1 MGKGFRGRCRQGLER
16 RLRTSHRHGK
26 RKEVGE
32 ILAALCTV
40 HNLIARMKIGFA
52 QINPTVGDLRGN
64 FEKIAG
70 AYDQL
75 ARAGADIVIAPELAV
90 TGYPLQDL
98 VFKSRFV
105 PENLAVLDQLQK
117 RLNKPAL
124 LVGFVDR
131 NEGRG
136 KPFHNAAALLQAGEP
151 LQKTHKSLLPTYDVF
166 DEDRYFEPAREIAP
180 LKFRGHRIGVTICE
194 DIWTER
200 YLPRPF
206 YDVDPVRALVAQEAE
221 MILNVSASPFSLRK
235 PAVRREMISG
245 LAGTYQR
252 PIFYCNT
259 VGGNDQLVFDGNSIA
274 VNARGQLLAQL
285 PAFEEASVI
294 VDSESVQ
301 TPEIPLADIVQ
312 ELYSALRLGLRDYL
326 AKCGFKS
333 AVLGLSGGIDSA
345 VVAAIAVDAIGAD
358 NVTGVSM
365 PSQFS
370 SRGSVLDALALAK
383 NLGIQCLQIP
393 IADAFAVFKAQFK
406 EVFAGRT
413 EDATEENMQARLR
426 GMTLMALSNKFGHLV
441 LSTGNKSEL
450 AVGYCTIYGDMA
462 GGLAVI
468 SDVPKTIVYELARW
482 INSEYTSRGGR
493 QSEIIPSSTIDK
505 PPSAELKPDQTD
517 QDVLPP
523 YEILDEI
530 LRLYVEE
537 NLSARDIITHG
548 YDEKTVRWV
557 QRRVDLNEYKREQAA
572 PGLKVTSRAFG
583 IGRRMPIAQRY
594 VD

>member
-1 MGKGFRGRCRQGLER
+1 
-16 RLRTSHRHGK
+16 
-26 RKEVGE
+26 
-32 ILAALCTV
+32 
-40 HNLIARMKIGFA
+40 MKIGFA

-90 TGYPLQDL
+90 SGYPPQDL

-105 PENLAVLDQLQK
+105 PENLAVLDDLQK
-117 RLNKPAL
+117 RLKKPAL

-180 LKFRGHRIGVTICE
+180 LNFRGHRIGVTICE

-206 YDVDPVRALVAQEAE
+206 YDVDPVRALVTQEAE

-252 PIFYCNT
+252 PIFYCNA
-259 VGGNDQLVFDGNSIA
+259 VGGNDELVFDGNSIA

-294 VDSESVQ
+294 VDSESV
-301 TPEIPLADIVQ
+301 PGSEIAPADIIQ
-312 ELYSALRLGLRDYL
+312 ELYAALRLGLRDYL

-345 VVAAIAVDAIGAD
+345 VVAAIAVDALGAN

-426 GMTLMALSNKFGHLV
+426 GMTLMALSNKFGHIV

-468 SDVPKTIVYELARW
+468 SDVPKTMIYELARF
-482 INSEYTSRGGR
+482 INSEASRAGKR
-493 QSEIIPSSTIDK
+493 EIIPVSTIEK
-505 PPSAELKPDQTD
+505 PPSAELRPNQKD
-517 QDVLPP
+517 QDTLPP
-523 YEILDEI
+523 YDVLDAI
-530 LRLYVEE
+530 LRLYVED
-537 NLSARDIITHG
+537 NLGVAEIVAQG
-548 YDEKTVRWV
+548 FEEKTVRWV
-557 QRRVDLNEYKREQAA
+557 QRRVDLNEYKRAQAA

-583 IGRRMPIAQRY
+583 VGRRMPIAQRY
-594 VD
+594 LG